1 MVKVIFNPPTRTGRN
16 DRQGLPELWRCQTA
30 YPGRL
35 VLQNKDISDTTVNI
49 PAVTTVYADSPREF
63 NFITLQTNLQ
73 NCLSIVDNEVMKNY
87 VPELQHCD
95 VVPLEKSEI
104 EVLEQIQFFAT
115 INGKRMQCYD
125 MIDNGLIDEST
136 FDSVVKE
143 IATQIRLSPE
153 YKNGEVNKL
162 QFTLVI

>member
-1 MVKVIFNPPTRTGRN
+1 MS
-16 DRQGLPELWRCQTA
+16 ELKEFIKNKLLT
-30 YPGRL
+30 L
-35 VLQNKDISDTTVNI
+35 VPSGEKLEICVHIGDSAIS
-49 PAVTTVYADSPREF
+49 
-63 NFITLQTNLQ
+63 
-73 NCLSIVDNEVMKNY
+73 
-87 VPELQHCD
+87 
-95 VVPLEKSEI
+95 LE
-104 EVLEQIQFFAT
+104 FFAT

>member
-1 MVKVIFNPPTRTGRN
+1 MMWIGKPPAEMQAVFRRATY
-16 DRQGLPELWRCQTA
+16 QGNAGPESAPT
-30 YPGRL
+30 
-35 VLQNKDISDTTVNI
+35 
-49 PAVTTVYADSPREF
+49 
-63 NFITLQTNLQ
+63 
-73 NCLSIVDNEVMKNY
+73 
-87 VPELQHCD
+87 
-95 VVPLEKSEI
+95 
-104 EVLEQIQFFAT
+104 
-115 INGKRMQCYD
+115 MQCYD